1 MKQNFMLAIFFP
13 SILYKAEILRPL
25 RRVFDRTA
33 EPVRKLL
40 VKSSPLRV
48 DTGNILNNL
57 NKETYSTND
66 ILPLVE
72 DDGSKFLTPSV
83 SNRKSL
89 TVLNDRMGFERQLV
103 GIKDNLTNEKE
114 PKKSNIL
121 VITATIVKENER
133 TLIQPSSVSASMGEE
148 FGAINELKNFSIKQ
162 EQNPSN
168 SIVEHLL

>member
-1 MKQNFMLAIFFP
+1 M
-13 SILYKAEILRPL
+13 S
-25 RRVFDRTA
+25 
-33 EPVRKLL
+33 
-40 VKSSPLRV
+40 
-48 DTGNILNNL
+48 
-57 NKETYSTND
+57 
-66 ILPLVE
+66 LVE
-72 DDGSKFLTPSV
+72 DEGSKFLTPSV

-89 TVLNDRMGFERQLV
+89 TVLNDRTGFERQLV

-162 EQNPSN
+162 EQNPSD